1 MPISPLRWRSLC
13 CLVALCLIGTLIAAC
28 ADEPPPVPTPQRTRP
43 TAAAAQPPKPT
54 RTGVSPDEQTW
65 LVMLY
70 DDADDEILE
79 EDMFIDLNEAELVGS
94 TDRVKI
100 VAQMDRYDGAFEGDG
115 DWTTAKRFL
124 IEQDDDLEQINSPE
138 LADLGEVNMADADT
152 LIDFVTWAAEAY
164 PADNYVLI
172 MSDHGAGWPGGWN
185 DPDPPTSGRDDIALA
200 ESFGD
205 MLFLMEMGDAFKQI
219 LATTNIG
226 QFELIGFDA
235 CLMSSIEVYSAIAPY
250 ARYAVA
256 SQEVEPSLG
265 WAYAALLGRLSDS
278 PEISTAEL
286 AGAIV
291 ESYID
296 QDQQIVDD
304 QARARYVERV
314 YEYAD
319 DTTAEEIAEEESK
332 SITLTSVD
340 LSTMPDLLTALD
352 TLARALSKIEQKPVA
367 ASRRYAQAFETVFDE
382 DQPKPYIDL
391 GSFARLLKEKTDD
404 AAVGEAADA
413 LIAAIEQTVIDEK
426 HGEEKA
432 GATGISIYFP
442 NSKLYKAEDAGA
454 QSYSLVASAFA
465 QESLWEDFLAF
476 HYTKRPLPAA
486 NATQPTVTPRAAD
499 VSAPGSEPI
508 TVAPVTLSAK
518 TVTKTKPVV
527 LSSSVTGDQISF
539 IYIFIGYL
547 DPKTNK
553 IRMVDM
559 DFLDSDDVKEVDGV
573 FYPDWGA
580 ERTLDI
586 EFEWDGQ
593 LFAINDGSH
602 TESATLFP
610 EDYGASPESATY
622 TVDGTYTTAKGKKSR
637 RAVLLFSDG
646 ELIQVLGYTGKED
659 NGALREITPKRGDR
673 FTILEDWLDNSSQ
686 LSETVS
692 KFTKTGKTLTFG
704 DDNFVWEDIAAPKGQ
719 YLVGFIA
726 EDLDGN
732 WYVSHATV
740 TVK

>member
-1 MPISPLRWRSLC
+1 MPRSPLRWRGLY
-13 CLVALCLIGTLIAAC
+13 CLAALCLIGTCIAAC
-28 ADEPPPVPTPQRTRP
+28 ADATAPAPTPQRTP
-43 TAAAAQPPKPT
+43 IPGAAQPPRPT
-54 RTGVSPDEQTW
+54 RTSVSPDEQTW

-70 DDADDEILE
+70 NDADDEILE

-94 TDRVKI
+94 TERVKI

-124 IEQDDDLEQINSPE
+124 IEQDDDLEQLDSPE
-138 LADLGEVNMADADT
+138 LDDLGEVNMADADT
-152 LIDFVTWAAEAY
+152 LIDFVTWAAKAY

-185 DPDPPTSGRDDIALA
+185 DPDPPTSGRHDIPLA

-205 MLFLMEMGDAFKQI
+205 MLFLMELGDAFKQI
-219 LATTNIG
+219 LATTNIE

-265 WAYAALLGRLSDS
+265 WAYAALLGRLTDS
-278 PEISTAEL
+278 PEISSAEL

-340 LSTMPDLLTALD
+340 LATMPDLLTALD
-352 TLARALSKIEQKPVA
+352 TLAHALSKIEQKPVA
-367 ASRRYAQAFETVFDE
+367 AARRYAQAFETVFDE
-382 DQPKPYIDL
+382 DQPKPYIDM

-404 AAVGEAADA
+404 PAVREAADA

-442 NSKLYKAEDAGA
+442 NSKLYKDEVAGA
-454 QSYSLVASAFA
+454 QSYSLVANTFA

-486 NATQPTVTPRAAD
+486 NATQPTVAPPAAD
-499 VSAPGSEPI
+499 VVAPGA
-508 TVAPVTLSAK
+508 APVTIAPITLSA
-518 TVTKTKPVV
+518 TSVSQAKPI
-527 LSSSVTGDQISF
+527 LMSSSVSGDNIGF
-539 IYIFIGYL
+539 IYIFIGRL
-547 DPKTNK
+547 DSKTGS
-553 IRMVDM
+553 IRMMDM
-559 DFLDSDDVKEVDGV
+559 DFLDSEHVKEVEGV
-573 FYPDWGA
+573 FYPDWGGDH
-580 ERTLDI
+580 TIDI
-586 EFEWDGQ
+586 EFEWDGRI
-593 LFAINDGSH
+593 FGINDG
-602 TESATLFP
+602 TDIYAATLFP
-610 EDYGASPESATY
+610 QDYGESPEQATY
-622 TVDGTYTTAKGKKSR
+622 AVDGTYTTAKGKKSR

-646 ELIQVLGYTGKED
+646 EMVQVLGYTGNED
-659 NGALREITPKRGDR
+659 SGALRELTPKRGDS
-673 FTILEDWLDNSSQ
+673 FTILEDWIEDSSQ

-692 KFTKTGKTLTFG
+692 KFTQPGETLVFGK
-704 DDNFVWEDIAAPKGQ
+704 DNFVWEDIAAPRGQ

-732 WYVSHATV
+732 WYVSHAEV
-740 TVK
+740 TRR